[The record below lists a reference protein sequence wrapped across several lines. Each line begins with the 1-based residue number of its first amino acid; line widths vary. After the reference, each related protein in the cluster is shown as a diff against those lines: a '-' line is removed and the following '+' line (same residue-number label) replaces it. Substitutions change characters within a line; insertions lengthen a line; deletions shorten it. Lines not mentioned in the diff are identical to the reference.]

1 MTEPHLRIARPSDS
15 SRIIE
20 IYNHYIANTAI
31 TFDLE
36 PYTEETRRPWFEAFA
51 PEGPYRL
58 FVLDVEG
65 VVMGYAS
72 STRFRKKAAYD
83 TSVETS
89 IYLAHDA
96 VGRGFGRHLYG
107 KLLKTLEA
115 EPMLHRA
122 YAGVTLPNPRSVAF
136 HESFGFRLIGT
147 YHEVGFKFGAY
158 HDVAWFERAL

>member
-1 MTEPHLRIARPSDS
+1 MTEPLLRAAQSSDL

-36 PYTEETRRPWFEAFA
+36 PYTEETRRSWFESFA
-51 PEGPYRL
+51 IEGPHRL
-58 FVLDVEG
+58 FVLEARN

-89 IYLAHDA
+89 VYLAHDA
-96 VGRGFGRHLYG
+96 VGQGFGRHLY
-107 KLLKTLEA
+107 KRLFDALEA
-115 EPMLHRA
+115 EPSLHRA
-122 YAGVTLPNPRSVAF
+122 YAGITLPNPRSVAF
-136 HESFGFRLIGT
+136 HESFDFRLIGT
-147 YHEVGFKFGAY
+147 YHEVGFKFGVY
-158 HDVAWFERAL
+158 HDVAWFEREL